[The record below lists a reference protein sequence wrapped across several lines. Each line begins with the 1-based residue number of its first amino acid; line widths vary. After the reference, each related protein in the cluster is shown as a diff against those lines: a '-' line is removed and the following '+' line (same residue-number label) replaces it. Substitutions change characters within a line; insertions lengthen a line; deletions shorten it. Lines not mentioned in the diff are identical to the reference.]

1 MTKKCRCSAVAA
13 AAAHE
18 IFAAGHS
25 DAVAISHGPSFPN
38 PSSQL
43 FYNITRL
50 RDWWRPARVS
60 VSQSPSYLGDG
71 RAVSP
76 EFLRGDQFINSRR
89 RLHYISGARRRVG
102 QRPLALYRPSSEKY
116 QVAVRF
122 LTRSLLSD

>member
-38 PSSQL
+38 PSSQF

-60 VSQSPSYLGDG
+60 VSQSASYLGDG

-89 RLHYISGARRRVG
+89 RLHQAGPADGSVKGRLHYDTDSHQKNI
-102 QRPLALYRPSSEKY
+102 
-116 QVAVRF
+116 RF